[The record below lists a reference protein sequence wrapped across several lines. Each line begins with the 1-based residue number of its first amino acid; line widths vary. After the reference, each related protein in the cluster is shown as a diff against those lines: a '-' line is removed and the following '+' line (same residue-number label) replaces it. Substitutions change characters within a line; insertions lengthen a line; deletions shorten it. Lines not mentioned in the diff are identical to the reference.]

1 MKGRYIGENIRLIQ
15 DLIQDLMFYTEKE
28 NLPGIAVFLDFRKAF
43 DTIEWHYLEKA
54 LTHFNFG
61 PNFLQ
66 WFKILHTDISSCA
79 LNNGHASRFFS
90 IKRGVRQGCPLS
102 GLLFVI
108 GLELLARA
116 VKRDALIKGITIGN
130 KEIKTS
136 MYADDTTVFV
146 NDTDS
151 ILHLLNMLE
160 KFRSI
165 SGLQVNTS
173 KTEALWL
180 GCWKDRSD
188 TPFNFKWPEDPIRA
202 LGVFF

>member
-1 MKGRYIGENIRLIQ
+1 
-15 DLIQDLMFYTEKE
+15 
-28 NLPGIAVFLDFRKAF
+28 
-43 DTIEWHYLEKA
+43 
-54 LTHFNFG
+54 
-61 PNFLQ
+61 
-66 WFKILHTDISSCA
+66 
-79 LNNGHASRFFS
+79 
-90 IKRGVRQGCPLS
+90 
-102 GLLFVI
+102 LFVI

-146 NDTDS
+146 SDTDS
-151 ILHLLNMLE
+151 ILHLPNMLE

-180 GCWKDRSD
+180 GC
-188 TPFNFKWPEDPIRA
+188 
-202 LGVFF
+202 